1 MAARLR
7 AAFLLRRIQLKYTTN
22 KDKIKSPRK
31 KELHRIN
38 RDEQVTELHLSIYF
52 QTLNI
57 ARNGR
62 LAGDTCLLIILQYG
76 PGFISIKE

>member
-7 AAFLLRRIQLKYTTN
+7 AAFLLIRIQLKYTIH

-31 KELHRIN
+31 TELHRIN
-38 RDEQVTELHLSIYF
+38 RDEQVTKLHLSIYF
-52 QTLNI
+52 HTLNVV
-57 ARNGR
+57 RNER